1 MAKKQYFE
9 NLLGAMQESILKAH
23 SMIENQHLN
32 VMKRYF
38 DESQKPLTFD
48 IQYPRINPDTGE
60 LEYVLVQVPKIAL
73 VPMNSLKLKEMKLK
87 FKVTGRTAVR
97 LTYDDTVVEGSQNDL
112 YCEFAFEGEDFDGK
126 SNDSGLLANILSSN
140 KTDTDNFVDVELLFE
155 SNDPPEAVM
164 KINDQMVKILP

>member
-60 LEYVLVQVPKIAL
+60 LEYVLGIQSKARPCRCNCACCGNL
-73 VPMNSLKLKEMKLK
+73 
-87 FKVTGRTAVR
+87 RWYR
-97 LTYDDTVVEGSQNDL
+97 
-112 YCEFAFEGEDFDGK
+112 
-126 SNDSGLLANILSSN
+126 
-140 KTDTDNFVDVELLFE
+140 
-155 SNDPPEAVM
+155 
-164 KINDQMVKILP
+164 

>member
-1 MAKKQYFE
+1 
-9 NLLGAMQESILKAH
+9 
-23 SMIENQHLN
+23 MIENQHLN

-87 FKVTGRTAVR
+87 FKVKLSSWDDGKAMTAVCWQIFCLPTKR
-97 LTYDDTVVEGSQNDL
+97 IPI
-112 YCEFAFEGEDFDGK
+112 
-126 SNDSGLLANILSSN
+126 ILS
-140 KTDTDNFVDVELLFE
+140 
-155 SNDPPEAVM
+155 M
-164 KINDQMVKILP
+164 

>member
-60 LEYVLVQVPKIAL
+60 LEY
-73 VPMNSLKLKEMKLK
+73 EMKLK
-87 FKVTGRTAVR
+87 FKVK
-97 LTYDDTVVEGSQNDL
+97 LSSWD
-112 YCEFAFEGEDFDGK
+112 DGK

>member
-1 MAKKQYFE
+1 
-9 NLLGAMQESILKAH
+9 
-23 SMIENQHLN
+23 MIENQHLN

-87 FKVTGRTAVR
+87 FKVK
-97 LTYDDTVVEGSQNDL
+97 LSSWD
-112 YCEFAFEGEDFDGK
+112 DGK
-126 SNDSGLLANILSSN
+126 SNDSGLLANILSSQALALALVYCRDLLVCPE
-140 KTDTDNFVDVELLFE
+140 TEILLITVAGRQPHPRHHLAVD
-155 SNDPPEAVM
+155 
-164 KINDQMVKILP
+164 

>member
-48 IQYPRINPDTGE
+48 IQYPRINP
-60 LEYVLVQVPKIAL
+60 
-73 VPMNSLKLKEMKLK
+73 
-87 FKVTGRTAVR
+87 
-97 LTYDDTVVEGSQNDL
+97 
-112 YCEFAFEGEDFDGK
+112 
-126 SNDSGLLANILSSN
+126 
-140 KTDTDNFVDVELLFE
+140 
-155 SNDPPEAVM
+155 
-164 KINDQMVKILP
+164 

>member
-60 LEYVLVQVPKIAL
+60 LEYVLVQVL
-73 VPMNSLKLKEMKLK
+73 SSW
-87 FKVTGRTAVR
+87 
-97 LTYDDTVVEGSQNDL
+97 D
-112 YCEFAFEGEDFDGK
+112 DGK

>member
-1 MAKKQYFE
+1 MLIDGKQMHIQIKKGDIGRYV
-9 NLLGAMQESILKAH
+9 ILPGDPARCEKIA
-23 SMIENQHLN
+23 
-32 VMKRYF
+32 RYF

-87 FKVTGRTAVR
+87 FKVK
-97 LTYDDTVVEGSQNDL
+97 LSSWD
-112 YCEFAFEGEDFDGK
+112 DGK

-140 KTDTDNFVDVELLFE
+140 RTDTDNFVDVELLFE

>member
-87 FKVTGRTAVR
+87 FKVK
-97 LTYDDTVVEGSQNDL
+97 LSS
-112 YCEFAFEGEDFDGK
+112 C
-126 SNDSGLLANILSSN
+126 LLANILSSN

>member
-48 IQYPRINPDTGE
+48 IQYPRINPETAEVDSVV
-60 LEYVLVQVPKIAL
+60 VLV
-73 VPMNSLKLKEMKLK
+73 
-87 FKVTGRTAVR
+87 R
-97 LTYDDTVVEGSQNDL
+97 
-112 YCEFAFEGEDFDGK
+112 
-126 SNDSGLLANILSSN
+126 
-140 KTDTDNFVDVELLFE
+140 
-155 SNDPPEAVM
+155 
-164 KINDQMVKILP
+164 